1 MSILTGKAL
10 GKVVSISDIRKFET
24 KKGSGG
30 TRTIVIKN
38 DDQYGNTLQFEH
50 TKIGEFYDFIDSKW
64 SIKVGDSVC
73 AEINVET
80 IEYNKKDGSGVGMF
94 TKVGAWKLTKNEVPN
109 SDGGQEPVGVQNIGA
124 EEEEQDLP
132 F

>member
-24 KKGSGG
+24 QKGQGG

-80 IEYNKKDGSGVGMF
+80 IEYEKKDKSGKGMF
-94 TKVGAWKLTKNEVPN
+94 TKVGAWKLTKNEMPN
-109 SDGGQEPVGVQNIGA
+109 SDGGQQAEAVGIGA
-124 EEEEQDLP
+124 EEEEADLP